1 MVKKLAMAM
10 AVMMCMTTAT
20 MALAEDVYAT
30 KNGKKYHTEICRL
43 IQNKSPHKLSMEEA
57 LKKGLTPCKLCAKD
71 SAQEN
76 QASKSIK
83 KENKINPLK
92 S

>member
-1 MVKKLAMAM
+1 MVRKLAMAM

-20 MALAEDVYAT
+20 LALAEDVYVT

-43 IQNKSPHKLSMEEA
+43 IQNKSPHKVSMDEA
-57 LKKGLTPCKLCAKD
+57 LKKGLTPCKLCSKD
-71 SAQEN
+71 AAVEH

-83 KENKINPLK
+83 GKQG
-92 S
+92 